1 MNNNEFT
8 YIKEVAKQKS
18 FSKASKAL
26 GISQPALSNY
36 IKKLEDRI
44 GVLLF
49 DRSISPIEITEF
61 GKAYLE
67 YAEDVISATDRLND
81 VMSDLQDLKKGEIKI
96 GSVVCFSTT
105 SLPGPM
111 SVFHKKYPGITF
123 KLTEE
128 KVPEIM
134 NKCLLGD
141 IDIFLTDGR
150 IDGEL
155 FDKETLFE
163 ERLLMVVPK
172 NLAINEEIGEYQIP
186 IEKLLSDKIDYSS
199 VKTLDISRMKDE
211 EFVLLNED
219 QHVRRMVDSIFEK
232 AGFTPNVILQTS
244 QTVTGLAMT
253 LANMGISF
261 VTETTIKYNNIKNH
275 AYYYKVGADKDAV
288 RTMCVA
294 YKKGKYISKA
304 CRKFIDTLKE
314 ELE

>member
-1 MNNNEFT
+1 M
-8 YIKEVAKQKS
+8 
-18 FSKASKAL
+18 
-26 GISQPALSNY
+26 
-36 IKKLEDRI
+36 
-44 GVLLF
+44 
-49 DRSISPIEITEF
+49 
-61 GKAYLE
+61 E

-105 SLPGPM
+105 YLPGPM

-150 IDGEL
+150 IDSEL

-275 AYYYKVGADKDAV
+275 AYYYKVGSDKDAV

>member
-1 MNNNEFT
+1 MFFNNIFAGT
-8 YIKEVAKQKS
+8 
-18 FSKASKAL
+18 
-26 GISQPALSNY
+26 
-36 IKKLEDRI
+36 
-44 GVLLF
+44 
-49 DRSISPIEITEF
+49 
-61 GKAYLE
+61 
-67 YAEDVISATDRLND
+67 
-81 VMSDLQDLKKGEIKI
+81 
-96 GSVVCFSTT
+96 
-105 SLPGPM
+105 
-111 SVFHKKYPGITF
+111 

-275 AYYYKVGADKDAV
+275 AYYYKVGSDKDAV